1 MNVFKHIIQLPV
13 SQLLHSAD
21 VVRNTHTVVC
31 DIVNLVLQEFVDNS
45 NAKIETMKKKKK
57 VHRDA
62 ADAGET
68 QHMTAA

>member
-1 MNVFKHIIQLPV
+1 M
-13 SQLLHSAD
+13 
-21 VVRNTHTVVC
+21 RNTHTVVC
-31 DIVNLVLQEFVDNS
+31 DIVNLVLQDFVDNS